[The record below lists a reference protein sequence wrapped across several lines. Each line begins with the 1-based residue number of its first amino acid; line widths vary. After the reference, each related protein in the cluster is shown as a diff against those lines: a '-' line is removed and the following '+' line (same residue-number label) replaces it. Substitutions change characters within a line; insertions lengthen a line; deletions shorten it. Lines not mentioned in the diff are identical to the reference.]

1 MYDPFLLT
9 AGIRRRRSLNA
20 GGASGVDRLL
30 ALFPAALPD
39 LALDT
44 PPAGAS
50 EALGLSTALR
60 GALIVENNQ
69 VSLRGFVALH
79 DMPGEEQAL
88 VQGRQGV
95 ESG

>member
-1 MYDPFLLT
+1 MYDPFLI
-9 AGIRRRRSLNA
+9 AARIRRRYALNA

-30 ALFPAALPD
+30 ALLAAALPD
-39 LALDT
+39 SVLDT

-50 EALGLSTALR
+50 EAPGLSTALR
-60 GALIVENNQ
+60 GALVVENDQ

-88 VQGRQGV
+88 IQGRQGV